1 MRRMAILRRYT
12 GAHRHDTS
20 AYGRVRIDRF
30 WSKSRKIHRSAVA
43 PAATA
48 DRGHQLCGLP
58 TGVGTRRRGP
68 GQRGCATAH
77 ARRVQICHADCSVMV
92 PKFNAGGERA
102 PGGDGTFDSDASETG
117 RIASADRP
125 RVLHPRRCGRPLLA
139 AGWRSSSTVRSVRLA
154 GPFSPPPKAC
164 FPHGR
169 SALPADCG
177 QSPHVDGFTRSAPR
191 AGRTST
197 RARCELRT
205 CTDSGRRSQAMRL
218 ARTVGGKMPPWTNG
232 RRWRV

>member
-1 MRRMAILRRYT
+1 MAIRCRNA

-30 WSKSRKIHRSAVA
+30 RGESRKIHRSAVA

-48 DRGHQLCGLP
+48 NRGHQLCGLP
-58 TGVGTRRRGP
+58 TGVGTRRRG
-68 GQRGCATAH
+68 
-77 ARRVQICHADCSVMV
+77 
-92 PKFNAGGERA
+92 
-102 PGGDGTFDSDASETG
+102 
-117 RIASADRP
+117 RIAPADRP
-125 RVLHPRRCGRPLLA
+125 RVWHPRRCGRHLLA
-139 AGWRSSSTVRSVRLA
+139 AVRRCSSTVRSVRLA
-154 GPFSPPPKAC
+154 GPFSAPTKAC

-177 QSPHVDGFTRSAPR
+177 RSPHVDGFTRTAPC
-191 AGRTST
+191 AGRTSM

-205 CTDSGRRSQAMRL
+205 CTDSGGRSQAMRL
-218 ARTVGGKMPPWTNG
+218 ARTVGDKMPPWTNG